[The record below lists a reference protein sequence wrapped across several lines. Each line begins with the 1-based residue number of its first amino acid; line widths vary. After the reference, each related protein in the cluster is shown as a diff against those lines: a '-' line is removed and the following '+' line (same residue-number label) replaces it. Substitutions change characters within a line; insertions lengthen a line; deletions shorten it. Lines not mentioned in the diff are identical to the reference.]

1 MDLVLSGCRF
11 LAPLAIL
18 VWHFCQM
25 IFDPMVYPPDTA
37 AIDGRQT
44 PGRARERRNARLPVA
59 KEKK

>member
-1 MDLVLSGCRF
+1 